1 MKKLIALVLTLSMIC
16 VLTACHRSEDDAVS
30 YSANLET
37 DVFYNIGAYTS
48 VISNSPVIVSEE
60 KNIGDV
66 YIRLVDGDGGIVGS
80 VIVISPGQ
88 TATLDDVSAVSGTC
102 TIQGKAANANGEYS
116 FEIQ

>member
-1 MKKLIALVLTLSMIC
+1 MKKLIAIILTLSMIC
-16 VLTACHRSEDDAVS
+16 VLTACHSSEDGAVT

-48 VISNSPVIVSEE
+48 ATPNSPVIVSDEE
-60 KNIGDV
+60 NIGDV

-88 TATLDDVSAVSGTC
+88 TATLDDVSVVSGTC
-102 TIQGKAANANGEYS
+102 TIQGKAVDASGEYT

>member
-80 VIVISPGQ
+80 VVVISPGQ
-88 TATLDDVSAVSGTC
+88 TVTLDDISAISGTC
-102 TIQGKAANANGEYS
+102 TIQGKAVDTNGEYT
-116 FEIQ
+116 FTLK

>member
-30 YSANLET
+30 YSANLEA

-48 VISNSPVIVSEE
+48 VISDSPIIVSDEE
-60 KNIGDV
+60 NVGDV

>member
-48 VISNSPVIVSEE
+48 VTSNSPVIVSDE

-88 TATLDDVSAVSGTC
+88 TATLDDVSVVSGTC
-102 TIQGKAANANGEYS
+102 TIQGKAVDASDEYT

>member
-1 MKKLIALVLTLSMIC
+1 MKKILALILTLSIIC
-16 VLTACHRSEDDAVS
+16 VLTACHRSEDSVVS

-48 VISNSPVIVSEE
+48 VTSNSPVIVSDE

-80 VIVISPGQ
+80 VVVISPGQ
-88 TATLDDVSAVSGTC
+88 TVTLDDISAISGTC
-102 TIQGKAANANGEYS
+102 TIQGKAVDTNGEYTFS
-116 FEIQ
+116 VK

>member
-1 MKKLIALVLTLSMIC
+1 MKKIFSIVLALSMIC
-16 VLTACHRSEDDAVS
+16 SLTACHHSEDTVVR

-48 VISNSPVIVSEE
+48 VISDAPVIVSDE
-60 KNIGDV
+60 KNSGDV

>member
-1 MKKLIALVLTLSMIC
+1 MKKWIAIVLAVSMIC
-16 VLTACHRSEDDAVS
+16 VLTACHSSKDDAVS

-48 VISNSPVIVSEE
+48 AISDSPVIVSNE

-80 VIVISPGQ
+80 VIVVSPGQ
-88 TATLDDVSAVSGTC
+88 TVTLDEISAIRGTC
-102 TIQGKAANANGEYS
+102 TIQGKAVGSNGVYA
-116 FEIQ
+116 FLVK

>member
-30 YSANLET
+30 YSANLEA

-48 VISNSPVIVSEE
+48 VISDSPIIVSDEE
-60 KNIGDV
+60 NVGDV

-88 TATLDDVSAVSGTC
+88 TVTLDDISAISGTC
-102 TIQGKAANANGEYS
+102 TIQGKAVDTNGEYT
-116 FEIQ
+116 FTVK